1 MVDAGVVTQAAAAA
15 ACLLVGLMAAWIAP
29 RMRVPRITV
38 SVPAVVIMVPG
49 VTAYRAVFHLVD
61 GDTTQALAYGVQAGL
76 VVVAI
81 SIGLAVARMLTDRT
95 WAFER

>member
-1 MVDAGVVTQAAAAA
+1 
-15 ACLLVGLMAAWIAP
+15 
-29 RMRVPRITV
+29 V

-49 VTAYRAVFHLVD
+49 VSAYRAVFYISN

-76 VVVAI
+76 VVVAL
-81 SIGLAVARMLTDRT
+81 SVGLAVARMLSDRE